1 MKVEKEVIILDKKWF
16 LKFHSFKDCASRDRI
31 RLRLDETEGERRW
44 IHVYYFGSFTARYHV
59 YSSYIV
65 RSQFNNIID
74 VKVYILKLL
83 TNDPNN

>member
-16 LKFHSFKDCASRDRI
+16 LKFYSFKDCLPKDRI
-31 RLRLDETEGERRW
+31 RLRLDEIEGEGRW
-44 IHVYYFGSFTARYHV
+44 IHVYYFRLYTARYHV
-59 YSSYIV
+59 YSSHII
-65 RSQFNNIID
+65 RSQFDNIID